1 MEKLAF
7 VWRIVCMFIT
17 EVRVGDTFIMLS
29 ILINC
34 SLRSVMELLLGQLPN

>member
-7 VWRIVCMFIT
+7 VWLMLGMFTMEI
-17 EVRVGDTFIMLS
+17 RVGDTFMFS

-34 SLRSVMELLLGQLPN
+34 SLRSVMELLLGQLSN